1 MPSGS
6 RDTCSFIIYAIR
18 VFVNK
23 EKRVICVART
33 SFPFSS
39 DNKDRPIVQ

>member
-39 DNKDRPIVQ
+39 DNKDRPTVQ